1 MWRALLASSA
11 TSSMSARAWTSPS
24 TKYFPPATAPR
35 GARRYEAFSSS
46 RKRSDAIMKID
57 LRMLALLFTLAFNSM
72 LQSFRK
78 EVMFPVEGGVAMKQ
92 WADALGAVAL
102 GLDGRPVFIRKREHD
117 LDLRSSACV
126 PSPWTMKRP
135 FVSSP
140 IDLRETKLIYVK
152 QNGFHSLEV

>member
-1 MWRALLASSA
+1 MAVYTGDFDAIFAPCWICPSVPKSGHNRLDMA
-11 TSSMSARAWTSPS
+11 THTTIWDRD
-24 TKYFPPATAPR
+24 KFL
-35 GARRYEAFSSS
+35 
-46 RKRSDAIMKID
+46 AIMKID
-57 LRMLALLFTLAFNSM
+57 LRMLGLLFTLAFNSM

-152 QNGFHSLEV
+152 QNGFHSLEVYNSC